1 MKLEIKYQADEMEGF
16 LKDRKDEINKVESI
30 MKNINAIARDINVET

>member
-1 MKLEIKYQADEMEGF
+1 MKLEIKYQADEMEDF